1 MSKKRTLAIDYTPDF
16 RAVGIFTAQKDY
28 RLCWLLDQY
37 LRTAFQRLPDFS
49 FVSENQKPPLTVP
62 VFRHTDRRLLRKYFL
77 LPNKLET
84 TALFQK
90 PANMDY
96 LFLVQQPSDQFDM
109 QRLIKEIRNIPQVNT
124 AIEAGPFLGKAAN
137 SFYFE
142 FEHYL
147 VTCCQEE

>member
-16 RAVGIFTAQKDY
+16 KAVGIFTAQKDY

-37 LRTAFQRLPDFS
+37 LHTAFQRLPDFS
-49 FVSENQKPPLTVP
+49 LFPESQKPPLQVP
-62 VFRHTDRRLLRKYFL
+62 VFRHTERRLLSNYFL
-77 LPNKLET
+77 VSNKLDT

-96 LFLVQQPSDQFDM
+96 LFLVQQPSDQFDL
-109 QRLIKEIRNIPQVNT
+109 QQLIREIRNIPQVNT
-124 AIEAGPFLGKAAN
+124 AIEAGPFLGKAAE
-137 SFYFE
+137 SFYFD

-147 VTCCQEE
+147 VNCCQEE